1 MAPLTYTTY
10 QKRHRHQCMALFEQ
24 NCPHFFAVEERADY
38 EQFLDSAPENYWL
51 VRQSDDFIACYGLTI
66 QGLDATIDWIM
77 VDPAVHRGG
86 IGSAM
91 IARAFSIFTEHSVTH
106 LKVATSQHAV
116 GFFARFGLT
125 ERSRTMNGWG
135 LGMHRIDMELGF
147 RACCQGFSQ
156 RGVEG

>member
-38 EQFLDSAPENYWL
+38 EQFLDSAPQNYWL
-51 VRQSDDFIACYGLTI
+51 VRQSDDCVACYGLTI
-66 QGLDATIDWIM
+66 QGSDASINWIM
-77 VDPAVHRGG
+77 VDPTAHRRG

-91 IARAFSIFTEHSVTH
+91 IARAFSIFTDHGVTH
-106 LKVATSQHAV
+106 LKLATSQHAV
-116 GFFARFGLT
+116 RFFARFGLT

-147 RACCQGFSQ
+147 RACC
-156 RGVEG
+156 